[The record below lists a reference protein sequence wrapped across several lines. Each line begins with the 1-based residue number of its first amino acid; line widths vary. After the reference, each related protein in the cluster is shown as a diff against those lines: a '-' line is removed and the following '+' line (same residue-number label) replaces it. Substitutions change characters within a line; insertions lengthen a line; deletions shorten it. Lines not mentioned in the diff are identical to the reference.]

1 MPSTWDS
8 SFSSVPLIRR
18 CSFILEPHSSC
29 IFFSCVSFFHVLCLC
44 TLTPSIVYL
53 PLKPFDVS
61 DLPLHFEPVL
71 SSFQFDSPQCFC
83 LFIESAFKFSIAFV
97 ISFSLIFVGFVGGG
111 ITQHIFFLLMFY
123 VHRAVFVLSSLNSL
137 KSMTVLLRSVPW
149 ASARW
154 FLLENSKWLLWEE
167 TVLSIYILFSVC
179 ARGYFF
185 CWLYVWCR

>member
-1 MPSTWDS
+1 MPSTWDA

-53 PLKPFDVS
+53 PLKPFDVY
-61 DLPLHFEPVL
+61 DLPLHFEPIL

-97 ISFSLIFVGFVGGG
+97 ISFSLIFVGFVWGRA
-111 ITQHIFFLLMFY
+111 THNTFFFSPY
-123 VHRAVFVLSSLNSL
+123 V
-137 KSMTVLLRSVPW
+137 LRSP
-149 ASARW
+149 SC
-154 FLLENSKWLLWEE
+154 FCLKLLELFEVYDCSFKICTLGLSK
-167 TVLSIYILFSVC
+167 VILTREF
-179 ARGYFF
+179 
-185 CWLYVWCR
+185 